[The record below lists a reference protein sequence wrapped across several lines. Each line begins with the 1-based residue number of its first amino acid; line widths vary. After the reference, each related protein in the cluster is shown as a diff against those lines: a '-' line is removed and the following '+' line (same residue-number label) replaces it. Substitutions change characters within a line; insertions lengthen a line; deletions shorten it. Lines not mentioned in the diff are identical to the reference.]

1 MQSNYAVRITL
12 ELARDQ
18 TRQKYKLTLSRR
30 DSDKS
35 TWFFLDEAE
44 LDGLAQAIVDLSSIK
59 YKLDDLDISSIKR
72 FV

>member
-1 MQSNYAVRITL
+1 MQSNHSVRISL

-18 TRQKYKLTLSRR
+18 TRQKYKLTLQRR

-35 TWFFLDEAE
+35 TFFFLNESE
-44 LDGLAQAIVDLSSIK
+44 LDGMAQAIVDLSSIK
-59 YKLDDLDISSIKR
+59 YKLDDLDVSSIKR